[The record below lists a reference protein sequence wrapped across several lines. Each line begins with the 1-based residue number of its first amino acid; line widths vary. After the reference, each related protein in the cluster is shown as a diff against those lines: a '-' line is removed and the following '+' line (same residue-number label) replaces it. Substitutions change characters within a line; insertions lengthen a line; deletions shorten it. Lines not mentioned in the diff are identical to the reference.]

1 VTITSSYSGADSGN
15 YSVTDQSSTT
25 ADISTKALTAT
36 ASASNKT
43 YNASNSASVT
53 LILSGLVGSET
64 LGSINSST
72 FNNKNVG
79 TGKTI
84 TVNSI
89 TLADGSNGG
98 LAANYSIS
106 AGQTTTANITAK
118 SLTVSGIT
126 ASNKIYDGNGVATLD
141 ASSVAYS
148 GLVSGDTFNGTFI
161 GAFSDKNVGTGKTV
175 TITPS
180 YSGADVNNY
189 SITNHADVTAN
200 ITAKALT
207 VSGVTASDKTY
218 DSNVTATMDSSSVVY
233 NGLVSGDIFTGS
245 YSGVFANAN
254 VGTGK
259 TVTITSSYTGVD
271 VSNYSVTDQTSTTSD
286 ISAKVLTATAS
297 TSDKVYNGSS
307 ASTTSLS
314 LSGFI
319 GSETVTSTNS
329 STFNN
334 KNVGTGKT
342 VTVNSITLADGANG
356 GLASNYSIN
365 TGQTSTANVTAKT
378 LTVSGITTSNKVYD
392 STTTATTTLSF
403 SGLIGSETIN
413 NTNSSTFDN
422 KNIGTA
428 KAVTVNSITLV
439 DGNNGG
445 LASNYSIN
453 SGQTTSADI
462 SAKQITVSGISASS
476 KSYDG
481 TTSITLDTSS
491 VNYNGLVSGDDLT
504 GSFSGVFVNDN
515 VGTGRVINI
524 TSSYSGDDIGNYN
537 IINQNTHF
545 ADITIGNPTISGLS
559 NQTKSFTTSSYTL
572 TGTPS
577 ISGLP
582 IVYSSSDTSV
592 ATVNSST
599 GEVTFVNVGSVTISA
614 NIVSTLNYNSTTSS
628 YLLEINL
635 NTTNFNS
642 DSSSSIVK
650 QVSVLQTRTSSSEN
664 FNLRTFVKQND
675 ANISAKIVVV
685 KDDLNANVDSL
696 YTEESGDGKLS
707 TDFIDEE
714 EKEKFDKPGDII
726 KEKTIVLKL
735 SDTES
740 YNYKL
745 EFRQKGLVIKP
756 LDTNSG
762 YFANLNKSVVIKS
775 AITEIKNIAGYLKS
789 QIRTIIFDLANKF

>member
-1 VTITSSYSGADSGN
+1 NNYTIT
-15 YSVTDQSSTT
+15 DQASTT
-25 ADISTKALTAT
+25 ADVIAKALTAT
-36 ASASNKT
+36 ASASNKV
-43 YNASNSASVT
+43 YD
-53 LILSGLVGSET
+53 G
-64 LGSINSST
+64 SST
-72 FNNKNVG
+72 
-79 TGKTI
+79 
-84 TVNSI
+84 
-89 TLADGSNGG
+89 A
-98 LAANYSIS
+98 
-106 AGQTTTANITAK
+106 
-118 SLTVSGIT
+118 
-126 ASNKIYDGNGVATLD
+126 
-141 ASSVAYS
+141 
-148 GLVSGDTFNGTFI
+148 
-161 GAFSDKNVGTGKTV
+161 
-175 TITPS
+175 
-180 YSGADVNNY
+180 
-189 SITNHADVTAN
+189 
-200 ITAKALT
+200 
-207 VSGVTASDKTY
+207 
-218 DSNVTATMDSSSVVY
+218 
-233 NGLVSGDIFTGS
+233 
-245 YSGVFANAN
+245 
-254 VGTGK
+254 
-259 TVTITSSYTGVD
+259 
-271 VSNYSVTDQTSTTSD
+271 TST
-286 ISAKVLTATAS
+286 
-297 TSDKVYNGSS
+297 
-307 ASTTSLS
+307 LS

-334 KNVGTGKT
+334 KNVGTNKT
-342 VTVNSITLADGANG
+342 VTVNSITLADGSNG
-356 GLASNYSIN
+356 GLASNYSIS
-365 TGQTSTANVTAKT
+365 TGQTTAANVTAKA
-378 LTVSGITTSNKVYD
+378 LTVSGITASNKTYD
-392 STTTATTTLSF
+392 GGTNATTTLSF
-403 SGLIGSETIN
+403 SGFIGSETIN
-413 NTNSSTFDN
+413 NINSSTFDN

-445 LASNYSIN
+445 LASNYSIS
-453 SGQTTSADI
+453 SGQTTTADV
-462 SAKQITVSGISASS
+462 SVKQLTVSGISASS

-515 VGTGRVINI
+515 IGTGRVINI

-582 IVYSSSDTSV
+582 IIYSSSDTSV

-762 YFANLNKSVVIKS
+762 YFANLNKSVIIKS
-775 AITEIKNIAGYLKS
+775 AITEIKNIAGYLKN
-789 QIRTIIFDLANKF
+789 QIKTIIFDLANKF